1 MATPT
6 FTMRQLLEAG
16 VHFGHNTRRWNPKM
30 KEYIFGERNKVH
42 IIDLQQTVPMLYAA
56 LNEVRSI
63 AAQGGRVLFVGT
75 KRQAQEKVREAAEK
89 SGQYFVNHRWL
100 GGMMTNWNTVSN
112 SIKRLNELEKILS
125 GEGAIGLTKKEL
137 LTLERERNK
146 LELSI
151 GGIREM
157 GGVPEAVIVIDTN
170 KEDIAIKEANKLGI
184 PVFAV
189 IDTNCDPEGIDFPI
203 PGNDDSLRAIDL
215 YCELFTAAI
224 LDGMAEEMAS
234 AGIDLGAMEDVSE
247 ETLEEAPAEE
257 KKTEAKAKT
266 TKAKKDEEEKPA
278 VKVEK
283 KTTKRATK
291 KAEEVT
297 EDTEV
302 NADTQESKPK
312 KQAQA

>member
-1 MATPT
+1 MAIPT

-30 KEYIFGERNKVH
+30 KPFIFGERNKVH
-42 IIDLQQTVPMLYAA
+42 IIDLQQTVPMLYNA
-56 LNEVRSI
+56 LNEIRAI
-63 AAQGGRVLFVGT
+63 AAKGGRVLFVGT
-75 KRQAQEKVREAAEK
+75 KRQAQDKVREAAEK
-89 SGQYFVNHRWL
+89 SGQYYVNHRWL
-100 GGMMTNWNTVSN
+100 GGMMTNWKTISN
-112 SIKRLNELEKILS
+112 SIKRLSDLEKILNDES
-125 GEGAIGLTKKEL
+125 ASGLTKKEL
-137 LTLERERNK
+137 LTLERERKK
-146 LELSI
+146 LESAI

-170 KEDIAIKEANKLGI
+170 KEDIAIKEANKLNI

-189 IDTNCDPEGIDFPI
+189 IDTNSDPAGIDFPI

-215 YCELFTAAI
+215 YTELFTGAI

-234 AGIDLGAMEDVSE
+234 AGIDLGAMEQVKEEALEEKQADKSKEKASE
-247 ETLEEAPAEE
+247 EAKQDE
-257 KKTEAKAKT
+257 KKS
-266 TKAKKDEEEKPA
+266 A

-291 KAEEVT
+291 KAEEDDSEAETV
-297 EDTEV
+297 EKSE
-302 NADTQESKPK
+302 NK

>member
-1 MATPT
+1 MAIPT

-30 KEYIFGERNKVH
+30 KQYIFGARNKVH

-56 LNEVRSI
+56 LNEVRTI
-63 AAQGGRVLFVGT
+63 ASQGGRVLFVGT

-89 SGQYFVNHRWL
+89 SGQYYVNHRWL
-100 GGMMTNWNTVSN
+100 GGMMTNWNTISN
-112 SIKRLNELEKILS
+112 SIKRLNDLDKILG
-125 GEGAIGLTKKEL
+125 GEGAAGLTKKEL

-157 GGVPEAVIVIDTN
+157 GGTPEAVIVIDTN
-170 KEDIAIKEANKLGI
+170 KEDIAIKESNKLNI
-184 PVFAV
+184 PVFGV
-189 IDTNCDPEGIDFPI
+189 IDTNCDPQGIDFPI

-215 YCELFTAAI
+215 YCELFTGAI

-234 AGIDLGAMEDVSE
+234 AGVDLGALEQP
-247 ETLEEAPAEE
+247 TEEALADP
-257 KKTEAKAKT
+257 KKAKAKKPAK
-266 TKAKKDEEEKPA
+266 TKAAKEEKPA
-278 VKVEK
+278 LKVEK
-283 KTTKRATK
+283 KVTKRATK
-291 KAEEVT
+291 SKDAETAEEKAA
-297 EDTEV
+297 
-302 NADTQESKPK
+302 ADLK